1 MRDEFAPR
9 PAGRVSKTTPASARI
24 LEIGDFHYVKDQYPE
39 RTTLLWTGGRSPLL
53 GRSQYSD
60 CTPARFLRPMA
71 ELRPGRYDLVVAT
84 MGLPSPC
91 HPRNCLPPPPPHP
104 LRPFPPPTP

>member
-9 PAGRVSKTTPASARI
+9 PAGRVSRATPASARI

-53 GRSQYSD
+53 GRSQYFD
-60 CTPARFLRPMA
+60 ATPARSLRAIP
-71 ELRPGRYDLVVAT
+71 ELRARRYHLVVAH
-84 MGLPSPC
+84 MGLRSPS
-91 HPRNCLPPPPPHP
+91 HPRTL
-104 LRPFPPPTP
+104 LRALAAQPMRP